1 MSVSRKKRAPA
12 SRVRQAA
19 LAGSLT
25 PEAQAEKT
33 LAAGQYRQAIE
44 LYKSLLK
51 QERRSEWV
59 DGLAASY
66 AGRAGELAAK
76 GMLSEALVVWRNRA
90 SLCGR
95 PLAEGPY
102 VEWLLR
108 AGEHAAA
115 LRLLVSSAD
124 LSPSAI
130 AELETRLA
138 AVVLTAPAEA
148 LAQLAAESPLSRHR
162 ALALA
167 AIAAC
172 ARGDQLALEEQL
184 RAIPFRSPYRDLRY
198 LLKSLLLLTEE
209 PTQAAELI
217 KRVAAGGPFESL
229 AAVVRA
235 ALLTGS
241 RWLAALPGLDD
252 EGRQLLLDLKGC
264 PQSRRSLLLNVAT
277 MATLDSAPSPGRV
290 LELLLPR
297 QSGLPASAAILCRRL
312 LPYAGRRMPD
322 YERAFGTLAEEE
334 RECLAA
340 LAAELQGE
348 LLLSKAH
355 WLRAAGLLSAPEKA
369 PLQAALIL
377 RHLVELFA
385 DDGRR
390 GKGMSAQ
397 CRDWL
402 ERSLALDPA
411 DVGTHLKLI
420 QSHRQAGD
428 LRAARTAVDQALAH
442 FATDPAVLLEAVET
456 ALAGNAFK
464 KAVALAKRVLAL
476 DPINSRV
483 RALIAQAHISHA
495 RKQIRARR
503 PEAAG
508 KELDLAEQWLTSAS
522 EKSVIKLLRGLS
534 ATDAQASA
542 LLHEAVAEFGG
553 NLLAAFHVLLEG
565 ARLGAQLTPTLRR
578 AGIKLSAATT
588 AREVLAVVHAINA
601 LCEVGPR
608 TLATVLDELRA
619 PLRGAARHDFSESE
633 RISICEALLRRNE
646 RSLLQAYADAGR
658 KRWPERP
665 IFVYFHVFARHGSAA
680 YLLISLDEGMA
691 LEEALDKARE
701 EGDQRTALRIRE
713 LLSPPPAKFDDEDAD
728 DFDDFGDLDEFGEAF
743 AKVEEMLFT
752 NPRAALEM
760 LFDMA
765 GEEATIN
772 MAREVFPA
780 GEFSKM
786 ERAAGG
792 NRKKLARL
800 LIECVAEEIRPV
812 AGSAQPDP
820 LPQPQPLPQ
829 PPPSPPSRV
838 APKAKPPVHDDRQ
851 RDLFDD

>member
-1 MSVSRKKRAPA
+1 MSVSRKKRTPA
-12 SRVRQAA
+12 SRVRQAV
-19 LAGSLT
+19 LAEPLT
-25 PEAQAEKT
+25 PEAQAAKT

-44 LYKSLLK
+44 LYKTLLK

-76 GMLSEALVVWRNRA
+76 GMLSEALVVWRNRT
-90 SLCGR
+90 SLCDR

-115 LRLLVSSAD
+115 LRLLVTSAD

-148 LAQLAAESPLSRHR
+148 LAQLAADSPLSRHR

-209 PTQAAELI
+209 PTQAAELSA
-217 KRVAAGGPFESL
+217 RVAAGGPFESL

-241 RWLAALPGLDD
+241 RWLAALPALDD
-252 EGRQLLLDLKGC
+252 QGRQLLLDLKGC

-290 LELLLPR
+290 LELLLHR
-297 QSGLPASAAILCRRL
+297 QGGVPASAATLCRRL
-312 LPYAGRRMPD
+312 LPFADRRVPD
-322 YERAFGTLAEEE
+322 YESTFGPLAEEE

-340 LAAELQGE
+340 LTAELHGE
-348 LLLSKAH
+348 LPLSKAH

-385 DDGRR
+385 DDGR

-411 DVGTHLKLI
+411 DVGTQLKLI

-456 ALAGNAFK
+456 ALAGSAFK

-483 RALIAQAHISHA
+483 RALIAQAHLSHA

-508 KELDLAEQWLTSAS
+508 KELDLAEQWLTAAS
-522 EKSVIKLLRGLS
+522 EKSVVKLLRGLS
-534 ATDAQASA
+534 ATDAQASG

-608 TLATVLDELRA
+608 TLAAVLDELRA

-728 DFDDFGDLDEFGEAF
+728 DFDDFGDLDELGEAF
-743 AKVEEMLFT
+743 AKVEKTLFT

-760 LFDMA
+760 LFEMA

-772 MAREVFPA
+772 MARAVFPA
-780 GEFSKM
+780 SEFSKM

-800 LIECVAEEIRPV
+800 LIESVAEEIRPV
-812 AGSAQPDP
+812 AGSVQPD
-820 LPQPQPLPQ
+820 PQPQPQPQ
-829 PPPSPPSRV
+829 PPLAPPSPV